1 MKNLRNTNK
10 TESIKK
16 ECEDILG
23 QIQIKDDDYLKSYL
37 LKNQRFNLNTNS
49 ISRKNKY
56 DFIFQW
62 IFHEC

>member
-56 DFIFQW
+56 DFIFQ
-62 IFHEC
+62 